1 MVKKTDASG
10 EEHAAPAEP
19 KGLQWNIEPVAKLN
33 IGDSISAKTVVSNAF
48 DPEDNYRELY
58 IGGSKGHVGA
68 IKPPYDLQTLDRLS
82 QENNTL
88 SPCIEA
94 MVTNIDGTSFDFIKD
109 VLHSTT
115 NETSI
120 DDTKRNELWSF
131 FAEPW
136 PGESFITVRKKVR
149 RDMERTGNGY
159 MEIIRNLKGEIVF
172 ARHVDAKMI
181 RLIKLSDPI
190 EDAMTI
196 TRKGGKINMKMAQR
210 YRRFV
215 QLVNGVEL
223 RYFKEFGC
231 PHEVDKRS
239 GKFETEQNKVL
250 PRNRSSELLH
260 FTVLPDAHTPYGVP
274 RWISQLPS
282 VLGSRKAEEFNMEFF
297 DNGGVPPVLI
307 LLQGGTLG
315 SESRKALEQR
325 VSGMASKKNRVQ
337 IVEME
342 PSGGSLEAPSQAR
355 VTVERFGAE
364 KQNDSMFEKYDERCE
379 ERVRRSFRLPP
390 LFVGQA
396 ADYSFAAA
404 FASYTVAEAQ
414 VFRPERDEF
423 DEIISVK
430 LLPALG
436 YEGYLMKS
444 NGLKIEDVTLK
455 LQALELAFTTQQVD
469 ADIILEA
476 INAAVGLNLKVS
488 DTLPVPSVEDRKIK
502 MLEIEE
508 KARIRQNQ
516 GGGIQSNSTKPKPK
530 ATPRRNPVVT
540 KSAEDLFGMIETLTK
555 AVEEGDAD
563 AIGDIV
569 DELTAMDHQSYLT
582 FRELLASMSVTPEET
597 QGQHS

>member
-1 MVKKTDASG
+1 VVKKPDAQ
-10 EEHAAPAEP
+10 EEP
-19 KGLQWNIEPVAKLN
+19 KGLEWHIEPVAKLA
-33 IGDSISAKTVVSNAF
+33 IGESLSAKTVVSNAF
-48 DPEDNYRELY
+48 DPEDNYKELY

-68 IKPPYDLQTLDRLS
+68 IKPPYDMSTLDRLA
-82 QENNTL
+82 QENNAL

-94 MVTNIDGTSFDFIKD
+94 MVTNIDGTNFDFIKD
-109 VLHSTT
+109 TLRST
-115 NETSI
+115 EKEEKV
-120 DDTKRNELWSF
+120 DDSKRDELWDF
-131 FAEPW
+131 FSEPW
-136 PGESFITVRKKVR
+136 PGESFVTVRKKVR

-172 ARHVDAKMI
+172 ARHVDSKMI

-190 EDAMTI
+190 EDAMSI
-196 TRKGGKINMKMAQR
+196 SRKGSQVNMKMAQR

-231 PHEVDKRS
+231 PHEVNKTN
-239 GKFETEQNKVL
+239 GKFGTPTAAV
-250 PRNRSSELLH
+250 PVRNRASELIH

-315 SESRKALEQR
+315 TESRKALEQR
-325 VSGMASKKNRVQ
+325 VSGMASRKNRVQ

-342 PSGGSLEAPSQAR
+342 PSGGSLDAPSQAR

-364 KQNDSMFEKYDERCE
+364 RQNDSMFENYDTRCE
-379 ERVRRSFRLPP
+379 ERVRRAFRLPP

-423 DEIISVK
+423 DEIVSVK
-430 LLPALG
+430 LLPAMG

-444 NGLKIEDVTLK
+444 NGLKIEDATLQ
-455 LQALELAFTTQQVD
+455 LQAMELAVTTGQVD
-469 ADIILEA
+469 ADIILQA
-476 INAAVGLNLKVS
+476 INNTVGLNLKIS
-488 DTLPVPSVEDRKIK
+488 DTLPVPAIEDRRLREQEMKDR
-502 MLEIEE
+502 
-508 KARIRQNQ
+508 ASIRTNQ
-516 GGGIQSNSTKPKPK
+516 GGGIQSNSTAAKPK

-540 KSAEDLFGMIETLTK
+540 KSAEDLFLVIEQLTK
-555 AVEEGDAD
+555 AVEDGDATQI
-563 AIGDIV
+563 AEIV
-569 DELTAMDHQSYLT
+569 DDLTQMDQQSYLT
-582 FRELLASMSVTPEET
+582 FRELLTSMATETP
-597 QGQHS
+597 GQTS